1 MSDIDTT
8 ELNDSPPKRCVR
20 LKPRPLNADKA
31 EALVLVIA
39 AYANEKDDCL
49 RALTPEVFTSC
60 HSHRSCRNHLLAEEC
75 GSPHRLQARMWKQA
89 LTDACETLTK
99 FWTSVAEELR
109 PLVFRKKAWTDEMRH
124 HAFWLLY
131 SPRRVAA
138 PYAGQT
144 PIPTLFEIAKHE
156 RSADLKIIAREVRE
170 HIQRLP
176 SVAQA
181 RSACLDAS
189 MYALATT
196 HSGHQPVELMG
207 LKTRTRIRVPLLAN
221 TAISGNIRG
230 VMEPGARKREV
241 HTTFDPEVPSPLHD
255 VETLAWTSARPKSSP
270 TITATTTGTASAR
283 SSPRHP
289 KWTSTRDANGR
300 SCMRYEERHLL
311 GATQQRQGAS
321 RSTISGSRRW
331 TGEGR
336 RTKLSVLVG

>member
-8 ELNDSPPKRCVR
+8 ELNDGPPKCCER
-20 LKPRPLNADKA
+20 LKSRQLNADKA

-49 RALTPEVFTSC
+49 RALTPEVFTSVQG
-60 HSHRSCRNHLLAEEC
+60 HRSCRDHLLAEEC
-75 GSPHRLQARMWKQA
+75 GSPHRLQARMCKQA
-89 LTDACETLTK
+89 LADACETLTK

-109 PLVFRKKAWTDEMRH
+109 PLVIRKKAWTDEMRH
-124 HAFWLLY
+124 YAFWLLF
-131 SPRRVAA
+131 SPKRVAA

-156 RSADLKIIAREVRE
+156 RSADRKSIAREVRK

-176 SVAQA
+176 RVKQA
-181 RSACLDAS
+181 RSACFDAN
-189 MYALATT
+189 MYTLATT

-207 LKTRTRIRVPLLAN
+207 LKTWTRIRVPLLADS
-221 TAISGNIRG
+221 AISGNIRG
-230 VMEPGARKREV
+230 VIEPGAREREL
-241 HTTFDPEVPSPLHD
+241 HTTFDLRVPNPLPD
-255 VETLAWTSARPKSSP
+255 AETLAWTSAKPKSPP
-270 TITATTTGTASAR
+270 TITATTTGRASAR

-289 KWTSTRDANGR
+289 KWTSTRDANGG

-311 GATQQRQGAS
+311 GATEQRQLTS